1 MILIIHAHPYPQHSR
16 AGRVL
21 LDAIRDLPGVS
32 IRSLYDKYPDF
43 DIDVEAE
50 QAALTEARLIVWLH
64 PIYWYSVP
72 ALLKQWFDVV
82 LTRGWAYGKGGTVL
96 KGKDCL
102 WVATTGGT
110 TDAYTEGGAHQRP
123 FDAFI
128 APIEQTAKFCGMQ
141 WLPPLHLH
149 GAHVVSE
156 AELASH
162 AAELRARLMAW
173 QQRESER
180 NDVG

>member
-1 MILIIHAHPYPQHSR
+1 MPTRIPNTREPDACFSTPCGICPAFPSDRCTTSTQISILI
-16 AGRVL
+16 
-21 LDAIRDLPGVS
+21 
-32 IRSLYDKYPDF
+32 

-50 QAALTEARLIVWLH
+50 QAALTESRLVVWLH
-64 PIYWYSVP
+64 PICWYSVP

-82 LTRGWAYGKGGTVL
+82 LTRGWAYGKGGTAL

-110 TDAYTEGGAHQRP
+110 PDAYTESGAHQRP
-123 FDAFI
+123 FDAFV

-141 WLPPLHLH
+141 WLPPLQLH

-162 AAELRARLMAW
+162 AAEFRARLIAW

-180 NDVG
+180 EDVG